1 MLRVFPPAEL
11 PAKTPSPQSHHLQ
24 IPISRGFHGDFM
36 GCHPMFS
43 RGFWQDPMIS
53 HGIPKGTMISKDF
66 DSQRV
71 KLSVFQVQNLP

>member
-36 GCHPMFS
+36 GISWGFQMS
-43 RGFWQDPMIS
+43 SDVWGFWQDPMIS
-53 HGIPKGTMISKDF
+53 HGIPKGTKGFRRISILN
-66 DSQRV
+66 V
-71 KLSVFQVQNLP
+71 